1 MADHPT
7 YKDAAGAT
15 RSRKGSAAAGT
26 QGDPDLFYEYIETIA
41 AGASADIGAV
51 ADAAVITDANG
62 SLSGKLR
69 GLVKIFAERF
79 PASLGQKTKANSLAV
94 TLASDSDGTQLIAGS
109 QSIGGVKDDGVF
121 WTPIQLAA
129 GSADTTTPLNITAAP
144 GSGLAIVVDDLLI
157 TVIATMVI
165 TVAEVSGA
173 TLFTFHA
180 TAGAPFTLKMR
191 NGLRASID
199 KQIKITGSIAG
210 QVYCLASWHEV

>member
-1 MADHPT
+1 MALINVI
-7 YKDAAGAT
+7 DADLGGVVPIKT
-15 RSRKGSAAAGT
+15 RTMGGEEVTSHDV
-26 QGDPDLFYEYIETIA
+26 QLIV
-41 AGASADIGAV
+41 AGASVDIGAV

-62 SLSGKLR
+62 SLKAHVR
-69 GLVKIFAERF
+69 GLVKIQSERL

-94 TLASDSDGTQLIAGS
+94 TFASDSDGVQLIAGT
-109 QSIGGVKDDGVF
+109 QSIGGVKDNGVF

-144 GSGLAIVVDDLLI
+144 ASGLSIIVDDLLI

-180 TAGAPFTLKMR
+180 TAGVPFTLKMR

-210 QVYCLASWHEV
+210 QVYTLCSWHEV